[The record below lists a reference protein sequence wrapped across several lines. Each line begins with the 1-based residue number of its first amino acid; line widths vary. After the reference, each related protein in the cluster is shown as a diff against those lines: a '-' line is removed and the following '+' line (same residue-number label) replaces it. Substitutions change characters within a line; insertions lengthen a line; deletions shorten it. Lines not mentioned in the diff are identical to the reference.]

1 MEPKGTIIC
10 ARTYFLENGFL
21 PLSVVDTEKPSFEP
35 SRDLRYQ
42 SEMFYLS

>member
-1 MEPKGTIIC
+1 MEPKGTITC

-21 PLSVVDTEKPSFEP
+21 PLSVVDTAKPSFEP

-42 SEMFYLS
+42 SEMFYLF